1 MADVLWVSILWF
13 FGTFL
18 GVLFTLG
25 SSTIAMY
32 KVLNQLLDRDKHV
45 SIFQLFIKTYV
56 RHLRLSLGIST
67 LFVGNLIGV
76 VLIWQQINTTG
87 FGLGVV
93 LFFVY
98 VYEFILVITY
108 GFGFYTLFTAPSH
121 AIMLRN
127 ILIAM
132 HKNLWVNVQL
142 LSPVVLAGMIF
153 FYGHPAFIF
162 LTVPLTVQLQLI
174 ILKRNYMH
182 YLTE

>member
-18 GVLFTLG
+18 GVMLTLG

-32 KVLNQLLDRDKHV
+32 KVLNQLLDSNRHV
-45 SIFQLFIKTYV
+45 SIFQQFTKTYM
-56 RHLRLSLGIST
+56 RHLRLSLGISII
-67 LFVGNLIGV
+67 FIGNLIGL

-98 VYEFILVITY
+98 VYEFILLIIY
-108 GFGFYTLFTAPSH
+108 SFGFNTLFTASSH
-121 AIMLRN
+121 TIMFRN

-142 LSPVVLAGMIF
+142 LSPVVIAGMIF
-153 FYGHPAFIF
+153 FYVHPAFIF

-174 ILKRNYMH
+174 ILRRHYII